1 MSRHGEWL
9 LTLDVA
15 DDILRSPSG
24 LRSPQCCQCCHLQL
38 APGLHWRG
46 SESDWA
52 RVESGVAAW
61 CEVTLHP
68 PPCSTTPTLWST
80 DHNTCSGP
88 TFHFLKKIFIEKTT
102 FLNRKY
108 IQKHLSSGFIQ
119 LNKFAYISGM
129 HPCLSFNWCFLQ
141 CCCQMSSLLN
151 LPKILRI

>member
-52 RVESGVAAW
+52 QSGEWSGRMVRGY
-61 CEVTLHP
+61 P

-108 IQKHLSSGFIQ
+108 IQKYLSSGFIQ

-151 LPKILRI
+151 LPKILNI

>member
-61 CEVTLHP
+61 CEVTLHLAP
-68 PPCSTTPTLWST
+68 QHRHCEARTTTHVADLPFTSR
-80 DHNTCSGP
+80 
-88 TFHFLKKIFIEKTT
+88 KKSSLRKQLFKTENIFKNIC
-102 FLNRKY
+102 R
-108 IQKHLSSGFIQ
+108 
-119 LNKFAYISGM
+119 
-129 HPCLSFNWCFLQ
+129 PDSFNWT
-141 CCCQMSSLLN
+141 SLHTSQECIHAWALIDVFCN
-151 LPKILRI
+151 VVAKCHPF

>member
-15 DDILRSPSG
+15 DDILRSPNQVLPMLPPAAGSW
-24 LRSPQCCQCCHLQL
+24 SPL
-38 APGLHWRG
+38 AGVGERL
-46 SESDWA
+46 SESGEW
-52 RVESGVAAW
+52 SGRMVRGY
-61 CEVTLHP
+61 P

-151 LPKILRI
+151 LPKILRIWLGSNS